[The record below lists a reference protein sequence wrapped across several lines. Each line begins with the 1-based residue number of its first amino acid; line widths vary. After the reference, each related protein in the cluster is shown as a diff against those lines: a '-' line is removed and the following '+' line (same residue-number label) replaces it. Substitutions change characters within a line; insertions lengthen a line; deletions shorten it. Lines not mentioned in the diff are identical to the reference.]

1 VKYIAGLDIGST
13 YTKAVILNSA
23 GDLVG
28 RAMNNTGFKLS
39 EVARKSFDEA
49 LQDAS
54 ISESDIGYVISTG
67 YGRHQVEFRDVTI
80 TALTAAARGAHWFF
94 PNTKTVLDIGGQT
107 MKATKLDENIKV
119 KSFRLNDKCA
129 AGTGAFLEKTARY
142 MDFQTEEIGEL
153 AASSTKQVEISGVC
167 AVFAESEVINQLS
180 IGSEP
185 SDIMQGAM
193 VSLVGRSLQLMRR
206 IKMEPEYTLVG
217 GIMRYPTMVES
228 LTKELGGNVN
238 VPEGDLVQFVGAIG
252 AATLARQR
260 LSKLEAER

>member
-1 VKYIAGLDIGST
+1 MKCVAGLDVGST
-13 YTKAVILNSA
+13 YTKAVIFNSE

-28 RAMNNTGFKLS
+28 RAMHSTGFMLD
-39 EVARKSFDEA
+39 VAARKAYDEA
-49 LQDAS
+49 LGNAGIDES
-54 ISESDIGYVISTG
+54 EISYVISTG
-67 YGRHQVEFRDVTI
+67 YGRHRVDFRDVTV

-94 PNTKTVLDIGGQT
+94 PNTRTVLDIGGQT
-107 MKATKLDENIKV
+107 MKATKLDDNIKV

-142 MDFQTEEIGEL
+142 MDYQTEEIGPL
-153 AASSTKQVEISGVC
+153 AASSEEKVDISGVC

-185 SDIMQGAM
+185 ADIMHGAM

-217 GIMRYPTMVES
+217 GIMRYPTMIES
-228 LTKELGGNVN
+228 LTRELGGEVN

-260 LSKLEAER
+260 LTKKGAE

>member
-1 VKYIAGLDIGST
+1 MCVAGIDVGST
-13 YTKAVILNSA
+13 YTKAVIFNSE

-28 RAMNNTGFKLS
+28 RAMRNTGFMLD
-39 EVARKSFDEA
+39 VAARKAFDEA
-49 LQDAS
+49 LADAGVA
-54 ISESDIGYVISTG
+54 EEEIGYVISTG
-67 YGRHQVEFRDVTI
+67 YGRHRVEFRDVTV

-94 PNTKTVLDIGGQT
+94 PNTRTVLDIGGQT
-107 MKATKLDENIKV
+107 MKATKLDDKIKV

-142 MDFQTEEIGEL
+142 MDYQTEEIGEL
-153 AASSTKQVEISGVC
+153 AASSGEKVEISGVC

-185 SDIMQGAM
+185 ADIMHGAM

-228 LTKELGGNVN
+228 LTRELGGDVN

-260 LSKLEAER
+260 LAKKEAEG